1 MSDRPVWAS
10 VVSAACLL
18 RGLPLFFR
26 AAPKTPLRALGI
38 IALDTL
44 HVLRH
49 ARPLPRRRIN
59 ELAMFL
65 DLEGC
70 TNALWDHKGLC
81 AAEYLALR
89 QQLMNAGLG
98 ACLEAYLK
106 RLRALESRRP
116 SIGGDHRNFDEV
128 RSYREAVARLSIDTA
143 AAIALDAED
152 RETDT
157 LFRILMQCQIID
169 DILDYP
175 ADLSAGLPSFL
186 TAAASLPQAM
196 ELTAR
201 AARHYAA
208 SPEGSVLP
216 LQVALGVVSA
226 MARLVIAAAPHR
238 HRQARRFSLDALERE
253 THR

>member
-18 RGLPLFFR
+18 RGLPLFVR

-49 ARPLPRRRIN
+49 ARPLSRRRIN

-81 AAEYLALR
+81 ATEYLALR
-89 QQLMNAGLG
+89 QQLVNAGLG

-116 SIGGDHRNFDEV
+116 SIGGDHRNFNEV

-143 AAIALDAED
+143 ATIALDAAD

-169 DILDYP
+169 DILDYR

-201 AARHYAA
+201 ASRHYAEG
-208 SPEGSVLP
+208 PGGSVLP
-216 LQVALGVVSA
+216 LRMALGVVSA
-226 MARLVIAAAPHR
+226 LTRLVIGAAPHQ
-238 HRQARRFSLDALERE
+238 HRRPRRFSLDRLERE